1 MRILMFSTY
10 FPPQYSGAAK
20 QAISL
25 ARHLQKRGH
34 HVEFVTVKWPGLP
47 ERDTFDGFS
56 VHRVEM
62 GRGTRHKEFRLWW
75 NLFKFIHKKRHDFDI
90 FHSHGAY
97 YTNSIV
103 GPLAKVFYWKSLVKA
118 SLADNDLYGIKSSLA
133 GYIHYSFLRKVD
145 ACIGIS
151 HDLQTEFIS
160 AGISPEKVYY
170 MPNGVDTARFYPVGP
185 EEKAALRKAFG
196 LPLDRPVVLSIGVFD
211 QRKNLG
217 WLVEN
222 WVRQD
227 AFDTNAFLL
236 VIGPQSRE
244 DQDGA
249 LIASLKQ
256 MAAEK
261 SEILCLM
268 DHVDEIEKLYRAA
281 DVFILPSKSE
291 GMPNVV
297 LEAIASGLPCVA
309 TRVSGIL
316 ELIEE
321 GKTGFTFAVNDV
333 QGFHHA
339 LLNILN
345 GNIRNMGKRAR
356 ERVKKEF
363 SLPVIAER
371 YERLYKKLLAGG

>member
-25 ARHLQKRGH
+25 AKHLQKRGH

-56 VHRVEM
+56 VYRVEM

-75 NLFKFIHKKRHDFDI
+75 NLFKFIHKKRRDFDI

-103 GPLAKVFYWKSLVKA
+103 GPLAKVFHWKSLVKA

-133 GYIHYSFLRKVD
+133 GYIHYSFLRNVD
-145 ACIGIS
+145 ACVGIS

-185 EEKAALRKAFG
+185 EEKAALHKAFG

-244 DQDGA
+244 DQDGT

-297 LEAIASGLPCVA
+297 LEAMASGLPCVA
-309 TRVSGIL
+309 TRVSGIR

-345 GNIRNMGKRAR
+345 GNIRNMGKRAC

>member
-34 HVEFVTVKWPGLP
+34 RVEFVTVKWPGLP

-62 GRGTRHKEFRLWW
+62 GRGTRHKEVCLWC
-75 NLFKFIHKKRHDFDI
+75 NLFKLVHKKRHDFDI

-103 GPLAKVFYWKSLVKA
+103 GPLAKFFHWKSLVKA
-118 SLADNDLYGIKSSLA
+118 SLADNDLYGIKLSLA
-133 GYIHYSFLRKVD
+133 GYIHYRFLRNVD

-151 HDLQTEFIS
+151 HELQTEFIS

-170 MPNGVDTARFYPVGP
+170 MPNGVDTARFYPVES

-222 WVRQD
+222 WVRQE
-227 AFDTNAFLL
+227 AFNTNAFLL

-268 DHVDEIEKLYRAA
+268 DHVDEIERLYRTA

-297 LEAIASGLPCVA
+297 LEAMASGLPCVA
-309 TRVSGIL
+309 TRVSGIRD
-316 ELIEE
+316 LIEE
-321 GKTGFTFAVNDV
+321 GKTGFTFAVDDV

-339 LLNILN
+339 LLNIFN

-356 ERVKKEF
+356 ERVEKEF
-363 SLPVIAER
+363 SLLVIAER
-371 YERLYKKLLAGG
+371 YERLYKKLLAYG